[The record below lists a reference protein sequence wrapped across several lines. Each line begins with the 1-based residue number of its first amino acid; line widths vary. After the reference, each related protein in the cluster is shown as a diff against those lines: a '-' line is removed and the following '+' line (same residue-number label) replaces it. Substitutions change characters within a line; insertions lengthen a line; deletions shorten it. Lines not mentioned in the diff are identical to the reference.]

1 MLDLYI
7 IDYVFVV
14 VRIPIYSFIFLNVC
28 PVMSSV
34 NASTFNKNSLTFNKK
49 TGLRSL
55 LRRVLDRH

>member
-28 PVMSSV
+28 AVMSSV

-49 TGLRSL
+49 NRCAQSSKES
-55 LRRVLDRH
+55 